1 MNKLTD
7 TKHPDYNRSG
17 EIVTAIRSAIKVLVK
32 ADFSSQH
39 KTKNWKRLTDT
50 FNHDD
55 FILRPTSP
63 HMRLSSLTDTF
74 NHDDFYMEKPA
85 NTSKK
90 LIVRHDCECLTK
102 QLHTI

>member
-74 NHDDFYMEKPA
+74 NRDDFMQKLA
-85 NTSKK
+85 STIKK
-90 LIVRHDCECLTK
+90 LIARSDFECRTK
-102 QLHTI
+102 QQCII